1 MPRVDREIIALG
13 NSVNY
18 ALEITEIEV
27 GFDALGVQI

>member
-18 ALEITEIEV
+18 ALKITEIEV
-27 GFDALGVQI
+27 RLDALGI